1 MSDPRKLHAALSDSE
16 GVDFSGRTGKKE
28 GENLI
33 GPILLSPAFQ
43 RKKAAA
49 AGPLAFA

>member
-16 GVDFSGRTGKKE
+16 EVDFFGRTGKKE

-33 GPILLSPAFQ
+33 GPLSLLSPAFQ

-49 AGPLAFA
+49 GPLAIA

>member
-1 MSDPRKLHAALSDSE
+1 MSEKEEA
-16 GVDFSGRTGKKE
+16 DFFGRTGKKE

-49 AGPLAFA
+49 GPLAFA

>member
-1 MSDPRKLHAALSDSE
+1 MSDSE
-16 GVDFSGRTGKKE
+16 EVDFFGRTGKKE

-43 RKKAAA
+43 RKKAA
-49 AGPLAFA
+49 GLLDFA